1 MKALITLLLVSML
14 IGCGFSTKFQA
25 GRIGVGVDSSIHA
38 TQE

>member
-1 MKALITLLLVSML
+1 ML
-14 IGCGFSTKFQA
+14 AGCGFSTKFQA

>member
-1 MKALITLLLVSML
+1 MKVLITLLLVSML

-25 GRIGVGVDSSIHA
+25 GRVGVGYTSAIHV

>member
-1 MKALITLLLVSML
+1 MKVLITLLLVSML

-25 GRIGVGVDSSIHA
+25 GRIGVGVDSSINA